1 MKKWTLLGTFAGAT
15 LVVMLVAAFAGVGAS
30 GVYAGPPGNPSG
42 NPAGASGLGAS
53 GVYTT
58 VVPSK
63 SPTPKSETTAGTI
76 TVVGVGKVMVVPDVV
91 KVQLGVET
99 ISNTVAAATAENDKV
114 MKAVLAALKK
124 EGVADKDVQTAYYSI
139 YPEYEQSQPGKEAQS
154 PKIIGYR
161 VSNSVTVT
169 IRDTKDMKKVS
180 AVLEAVVT
188 AGVNSVGG
196 ITFSLENPQAVEDQ
210 GRKLAVADAKRRAED
225 LATLTGVTLG
235 PVIQVSEVI
244 SGPPV
249 VTRQNVAPAALG
261 GGASIVPGEQEYII
275 SIQITYAI
283 R

>member
-1 MKKWTLLGTFAGAT
+1 MKKWTLLGTFAGAV
-15 LVVMLVAAFAGVGAS
+15 LVVLLVAAFAGAGAS
-30 GVYAGPPGNPSG
+30 GAYAGPPGNPSG
-42 NPAGASGLGAS
+42 NPAGASGLGVS

-58 VVPSK
+58 VVPAK
-63 SPTPKSETTAGTI
+63 SPTPTTVGNI

-91 KVQLGVET
+91 KIQLGVET
-99 ISNTVAAATAENDKV
+99 ISNTVAAATAENDQV

-139 YPEYEQSQPGKEAQS
+139 YPEYEQSQPGKEVQS
-154 PKIIGYR
+154 PKISGYR

-180 AVLEAVVT
+180 AVLQAVVET
-188 AGVNSVGG
+188 GVNSVGG
-196 ITFSLENPQAVEDQ
+196 ITFSIENPQAVEDQ

-225 LATLTGVTLG
+225 LAKLTGVTLG
-235 PVIQVSEVI
+235 PVVQVSEVI
-244 SGPPV
+244 VGPPDY
-249 VTRQNVAPAALG
+249 TRKDVASAALG
-261 GGASIVPGEQEYII
+261 GGGAPIVPGEQEYTV